1 MDFTLNQVFT
11 DPYPPEAALYCN
23 LHQYV
28 MVEIESEEG
37 KRRFQIQELPK
48 PTEEELEEQARL
60 EAEAKA
66 EDQRV
71 PDLEDAAVDLATY
84 IADLE
89 LRIAELE
96 AAKEK

>member
-1 MDFTLNQVFT
+1 MTFALNQIFT
-11 DPYPPEAALYCN
+11 STYPPEAALYCN

-28 MVEIESEEG
+28 MVEIESEDG
-37 KRRFQIQELPK
+37 KRRFQIQEPPK
-48 PTEEELEEQARL
+48 PTEEELAERARL
-60 EAEAKA
+60 EAERIA
-66 EDQRV
+66 EERRV
-71 PDLEDAAVDLATY
+71 PDLEDAAVDLANY